1 MIVRPTSLQAPPGGP
16 AFGRPTVLGA
26 AFMAA
31 MAGASSARADE
42 AVFDDPYDIPSAPRP
57 PTLPELTHSDLT
69 ATLETTAGAIRAN
82 AGGATTHGYVQ
93 RLGIEVPVALRRW
106 FVGLD
111 YEVAAGDADGAF
123 RLVEGNLQLQGR
135 TVWATR
141 TGLAFGGG
149 FALGLPTATA
159 SSTDPTA
166 AGVVALHAASLRPWD
181 VSFFEID
188 SWGLRPFVDV
198 RALDGPLVVQ
208 FRQGID
214 LMVSTGSY
222 NTQALFGTAGV
233 FFGWQATPSVAA
245 GLEAFEAYAITVAGV
260 SDGARSTVIVSPDV
274 RLVLPWVEPAISAF
288 TTIGTPLQGAS
299 QQVWGFRLALT
310 LVYDANATF
319 GMKGRR

>member
-1 MIVRPTSLQAPPGGP
+1 MRIRRATAPGL
-16 AFGRPTVLGA
+16 ALGVTLA
-26 AFMAA
+26 T
-31 MAGASSARADE
+31 AGARVARAGE
-42 AVFDDPYDIPSAPRP
+42 PVFDDPYDVPSAPRP

-69 ATLETTAGAIRAN
+69 ATLETTAGTIVPNPGQDA
-82 AGGATTHGYVQ
+82 THGYVQ

-123 RLVEGNLQLQGR
+123 RVVGGNVQLQGR

-159 SSTDPTA
+159 SSTDP
-166 AGVVALHAASLRPWD
+166 GPSGQVALHAASLRPWD

-198 RALDGPLVVQ
+198 RALDGPFVVQ

-222 NTQALFGTAGV
+222 DTQALFGTAGV
-233 FFGWQATPSVAA
+233 YFGWRATPYVAT
-245 GLEAFEAYAITVAGV
+245 GIEAFEAYAINVPGV
-260 SDGARSTVIVSPDV
+260 GDGARSTVILSPNV
-274 RLVLPWVEPAISAF
+274 RLVLPWVEPAISVF
-288 TTIGTPLQGAS
+288 TTVGTPLQGAS
-299 QQVWGFRLALT
+299 QEIWGFRLALT
-310 LVYDANATF
+310 LVYDPNAMF
-319 GMKGRR
+319 GVRSRRSGD

>member
-1 MIVRPTSLQAPPGGP
+1 MIRGRFAHPWAARCAGLALGVAALSATSA
-16 AFGRPTVLGA
+16 
-26 AFMAA
+26 
-31 MAGASSARADE
+31 ARADTV
-42 AVFDDPYDIPSAPRP
+42 VFDDPYDVPSAPRP

-69 ATLETTAGAIRAN
+69 ATLETTAGAIRPN
-82 AGGATTHGYVQ
+82 AGDDMTHGFVQ
-93 RLGIEVPVALRRW
+93 RLGVEVPLALRRW

-123 RLVEGNLQLQGR
+123 RVVGGNLQLQGR

-159 SSTDPTA
+159 SSTDPTP
-166 AGVVALHAASLRPWD
+166 AGAVALHAASLRPWD

-198 RALDGPLVVQ
+198 RALDGPFVVQ

-222 NTQALFGTAGV
+222 DTQALFGTAGV
-233 FFGWQATPSVAA
+233 YFGWQATPYVAT
-245 GLEAFEAYAITVAGV
+245 GLEAFEAYAINVRGV
-260 SDGARSTVIVSPDV
+260 SDGARSTVIASPNV
-274 RLVLPWVEPAISAF
+274 RLVLPWIEPAISAF

-310 LVYDANATF
+310 LVYDPTSTF